1 MFQLFIERIAASKL
15 NSVLAGNRSKL
26 LGYALI
32 AQGIAAILQ
41 SEDQTQ
47 AGLTSIVTG
56 LGIIFARV
64 GASNEANAV
73 RKEIINGT
81 VEKPTS

>member
-1 MFQLFIERIAASKL
+1 MFQLFIERIAALKL
-15 NSVLAGNRSKL
+15 NKVLAGNRSKL

-64 GASNEANAV
+64 GSRNDQAELRAELKNDAAQ
-73 RKEIINGT
+73 K
-81 VEKPTS
+81 